1 MKDAEIIEK
10 LNRIEKELLLHSSN
24 KLENYNKGEKVH
36 KKQLEFHKNMHRN
49 RWVFG
54 GNRSGKTECGAVET
68 VWLARGIH
76 PFKPNKKDV
85 CGWVVSLSTQ
95 VQRDV
100 AQAKIFSYLNKDWI
114 QDIKMSTGRKDSP
127 EFGVVDTIIIKNI
140 FGGLSKIGFKTER
153 KEKFLIMSNKKD
165 CSLGFLGHTDTVE
178 YTEGW
183 KYEKFNTTKIE
194 NRIYGLGVC
203 DMKSGIAAM
212 ISSISQID
220 FNKMKNGIKLYFTY
234 DEEIGFSGIK
244 DVLKYEKTFPDIM
257 IIGEPT
263 NNEIIVGSKGL
274 IEYKISFKG
283 IKAHSSTPDKG
294 KNAIMDAVSFIND
307 LNYFYEKELRQN
319 TNTNFEIPYTT
330 MNIGK
335 ITGGSA
341 INSVPDSCEFLVD
354 FRTIDIYCESL
365 IMKKINDL
373 KNQYS
378 CDIQEINRISPFINN
393 IENSK
398 KTCNFITEAS
408 FLKNNRVILGVG
420 NITAHEVDENIDV
433 DSLYQLVEQYKY
445 FIKKYCN

>member
-1 MKDAEIIEK
+1 
-10 LNRIEKELLLHSSN
+10 
-24 KLENYNKGEKVH
+24 
-36 KKQLEFHKNMHRN
+36 
-49 RWVFG
+49 
-54 GNRSGKTECGAVET
+54 
-68 VWLARGIH
+68 
-76 PFKPNKKDV
+76 
-85 CGWVVSLSTQ
+85 
-95 VQRDV
+95 
-100 AQAKIFSYLNKDWI
+100 
-114 QDIKMSTGRKDSP
+114 
-127 EFGVVDTIIIKNI
+127 
-140 FGGLSKIGFKTER
+140 
-153 KEKFLIMSNKKD
+153 
-165 CSLGFLGHTDTVE
+165 
-178 YTEGW
+178 
-183 KYEKFNTTKIE
+183 
-194 NRIYGLGVC
+194 
-203 DMKSGIAAM
+203 
-212 ISSISQID
+212 
-220 FNKMKNGIKLYFTY
+220 
-234 DEEIGFSGIK
+234 
-244 DVLKYEKTFPDIM
+244 M